1 MSHVPS
7 PGRVPRAPSRI
18 PRPRRERAWLAVA
31 AVAAVPFVPLTP
43 VGAPAVHADV
53 VPGPENTELAERID
67 TVLDDPALE
76 GATSGVLVQD
86 PGTGEVLYESETG
99 TQLLPASNMKMF
111 TAAAALESLGP
122 DHTFETRVVAE
133 NGDNAPGTVQD
144 LHLVGGG
151 DPVLSAEHLDTL
163 AADVAG
169 SGVEVV
175 EGDLLADDSR
185 FDGQRLVGDWDE
197 EDEPFAYG
205 AQISALTV
213 AHGDRFDTGV
223 TEVEVE
229 PAAEGEP
236 VTVDL
241 GAADGYV
248 ELDNSAGT
256 GAPDS
261 ENTLRIDRP
270 TGTNTI
276 EVTGSLPADADPLQ
290 ELRTIDEPAGLAGHL
305 FAEALAE
312 HGVEVQGDLGYGQLP
327 GDWDDPLELAG
338 HTSPELAEILVPF
351 VKFSNNAHAEMLV
364 KEIGREA
371 AGEGTWEAGLA
382 EVEQILDGIGVDT
395 ADLVLNDGSGLSRSN
410 LVTAASVGD
419 LLTQVRGAD
428 WADDFRDSL
437 PVAGVEDPF
446 VGGTLSGRMGGS
458 AAEGV
463 LTAKTGTL
471 SGVSALSGYVPA
483 PDGGELVFSVVNNG
497 HEGAAPTHVQDAIGI
512 AVAEHLGHEAGTG
525 VSPLRAGE
533 LSGGDTE
540 CSWSGTC

>member
-7 PGRVPRAPSRI
+7 PGRVDRAPSRI
-18 PRPRRERAWLAVA
+18 PRPRRERTWLAMTAVA
-31 AVAAVPFVPLTP
+31 AAPLIPLAPIGAA
-43 VGAPAVHADV
+43 AAHADV

-67 TVLDDPALE
+67 TILDDPALE

-86 PGTGEVLYESETG
+86 PETGEVLYEEETG

-111 TAAAALESLGP
+111 TAAAALEALGP

-133 NGDNAPGTVQD
+133 DGDGAPETVED

-151 DPVLSAEHLDTL
+151 DPVLSADDLDTL
-163 AADVAG
+163 AADVAE

-185 FDGQRLVGDWDE
+185 FDEQRLVDDWWE
-197 EDEPFAYG
+197 EDEPFAYS

-223 TEVEVE
+223 TEVVVE

-241 GAADGYV
+241 GDADGYV
-248 ELDNSAGT
+248 ELDNSAET
-256 GAPDS
+256 GAPGS
-261 ENTLRIDRP
+261 EDTLEIDRP

-290 ELRTIDEPAGLAGHL
+290 ELRTVDEPAGLAGHL

-312 HGVEVQGDLGYGQLP
+312 HGVEVHGDLEYGQLP
-327 GDWDDPLELAG
+327 GDRDDPVELAG
-338 HTSPELAEILVPF
+338 HTSPELTEILVPF
-351 VKFSNNAHAEMLV
+351 MKFSNNPHAEMLI

-371 AGEGTWEAGLA
+371 ADEGTWEAGLA
-382 EVEQILDGIGVDT
+382 EVEQVLDGLGVDT
-395 ADLVLNDGSGLSRSN
+395 ADLVFNDGSGLSRSN
-410 LVTAASVGD
+410 LVTAATVGG
-419 LLTQVRGAD
+419 LLDRVRDAD

-446 VGGTLSGRMGGS
+446 VGGTLSGRMEDS

-471 SGVSALSGYVPA
+471 NGVSALSGYVPA
-483 PDGGELVFSVVNNG
+483 PDGGELVFSVVNNEY
-497 HEGAAPTHVQDAIGI
+497 EGPAPTDVQDAIGI
-512 AVAEHLGHEAGTG
+512 AVAEHLGHEAGAG

-533 LSGGDTE
+533 PSGGDRE

>member
-7 PGRVPRAPSRI
+7 PGRARRAPSRT
-18 PRPRRERAWLAVA
+18 PRPRRERTWLAAA
-31 AVAAVPFVPLTP
+31 AVAVPLLP
-43 VGAPAVHADV
+43 LAPIGAPAAHADV
-53 VPGPENTELAERID
+53 LPGPGNTELAERID
-67 TVLDDPALE
+67 TILDDPALE

-86 PGTGEVLYESETG
+86 PGAGEVLYEGETG

-133 NGDNAPGTVQD
+133 DGEGAPTTVGD

-151 DPVLSAEHLDTL
+151 DPVLSAEDLDTL
-163 AADVAG
+163 AADVAA

-185 FDGQRLVGDWDE
+185 FDEQRLVDDWWE
-197 EDEPFAYG
+197 EDEPFAYS

-223 TEVEVE
+223 TEVAVE

-241 GAADGYV
+241 GAADGYA
-248 ELDNSAGT
+248 ELDNSAET
-256 GAPDS
+256 GAPGS
-261 ENTLRIDRP
+261 EHTLEIDRP

-276 EVTGSLPADADPLQ
+276 EVTGSLPAGADPLQ
-290 ELRTIDEPAGLAGHL
+290 DLRTVDEPAGLAGHL
-305 FAEALAE
+305 FAEALDG
-312 HGVEVQGDLGYGQLP
+312 HGVEVRGDLEYGQLP
-327 GDWDDPLELAG
+327 GDWDEPRELAG
-338 HTSPELAEILVPF
+338 HTSAELTEILVPF
-351 VKFSNNAHAEMLV
+351 MKFSNNAHAEMLV

-382 EVEQILDGIGVDT
+382 EVEQALDGIGVDT
-395 ADLVLNDGSGLSRSN
+395 ADLVFNDGSGLSRSN
-410 LVTAASVGD
+410 LVTAATVGD
-419 LLTQVRGAD
+419 LLTRVRDTD

-437 PVAGVEDPF
+437 PVAGEEDPF

-483 PDGGELVFSVVNNG
+483 PDGGELVFSVVNNAY
-497 HEGAAPTHVQDAIGI
+497 EGGAPTHVQDAIGI
-512 AVAEHLGHEAGTG
+512 AVAEHLGHEAGG
-525 VSPLRAGE
+525 LSPLRAGE
-533 LSGGDTE
+533 PSGGETE
-540 CSWSGTC
+540 CSWTGTC

>member
-7 PGRVPRAPSRI
+7 PGRVHRAPSRT
-18 PRPRRERAWLAVA
+18 PRPRRERTWLAAA
-31 AVAAVPFVPLTP
+31 AVAAVPLVPLTP
-43 VGAPAVHADV
+43 VGAPAAHADV

-67 TVLDDPALE
+67 AILDDPALE
-76 GATSGVLVQD
+76 GATSGVLVED
-86 PGTGEVLYESETG
+86 PGTGEVLYEGETG

-111 TAAAALESLGP
+111 TAAAALEALGP

-133 NGDNAPGTVQD
+133 DGDGAPEAVED

-151 DPVLSAEHLDTL
+151 DPVLSADDLDAL
-163 AADVAG
+163 ASDVAE

-185 FDGQRLVGDWDE
+185 FDEQRLVDDWWE
-197 EDEPFAYG
+197 EDEPFAYS

-223 TEVEVE
+223 TEVAVE
-229 PAAEGEP
+229 PATEGEP

-241 GAADGYV
+241 GAADGYT
-248 ELDNSAGT
+248 ELDNSAET
-256 GAPDS
+256 GAPGS
-261 ENTLRIDRP
+261 EDTLEIDRP

-290 ELRTIDEPAGLAGHL
+290 ELRTVDEPAGLAGHL
-305 FAEALAE
+305 FSEALAE
-312 HGVEVQGDLGYGQLP
+312 HGVEVQGDLGYGRLP
-327 GDWDDPLELAG
+327 GDWDDPLELAA
-338 HTSPELAEILVPF
+338 HTSPELTEILVPF
-351 VKFSNNAHAEMLV
+351 MKFSNNPHAEMLV

-371 AGEGTWEAGLA
+371 ADEGTWEAGLT
-382 EVEQILDGIGVDT
+382 EVEQVLDGIGVDT
-395 ADLVLNDGSGLSRSN
+395 ADLVFNDGSGLSRSN

-419 LLTQVRGAD
+419 LLTQVRDAD
-428 WADDFRDSL
+428 WADDFRSSL

-446 VGGTLSGRMGGS
+446 VGGTLSGRMGDS

-471 SGVSALSGYVPA
+471 NGVSALSGYVPA
-483 PDGGELVFSVVNNG
+483 PDGGELVFSVVNNEY
-497 HEGAAPTHVQDAIGI
+497 EGGAPTHVQDAIGI
-512 AVAEHLGHEAGTG
+512 AVAEHLGNEAGTG
-525 VSPLRAGE
+525 VSPLRAAE
-533 LSGGDTE
+533 PSGGESE